1 MGAFVD
7 GEWESLSNIF
17 TFESPELGAQFLSH
31 PSSSTFVSHSID
43 YDNYLNNNPPSIM
56 HPNHSIS
63 ASNSYENCHFL
74 LNEEFPPMNINL
86 MDQGNLS
93 ASFALAF
100 PCDLYV
106 DNQSNDSP
114 IEDNESDNLGS
125 PLSME
130 AQMKRK
136 SNAPEVEAEGII
148 NAAPKKKAR
157 VSKDRSIESKNN
169 EEENVGEG
177 DKSDD
182 ESKVSQH
189 TISAAK
195 GKKRASR
202 GTATDPQSLYAR
214 NPLRRLTPAEVFE
227 SSSGR
232 LKVVGRAGAG
242 IGNVDLGVATEHGY
256 ILLVNTPTASTVTA
270 DEHGIA
276 LLTMLS
282 RNVAQVD
289 DSDWI

>member
-136 SNAPEVEAEGII
+136 SNAPEVEVI

-214 NPLRRLTPAEVFE
+214 RRREKINQ
-227 SSSGR
+227 R
-232 LKVVGRAGAG
+232 LKILQNLVPNGTK
-242 IGNVDLGVATEHGY
+242 VD
-256 ILLVNTPTASTVTA
+256 IS
-270 DEHGIA
+270 
-276 LLTMLS
+276 TMLEEAVQYVKFLQLQIRLLS
-282 RNVAQVD
+282 SDDLWMYAPIAYNGVD
-289 DSDWI
+289 ISVYRRISPFLLP